1 MSENRPDPGFAV
13 GEVMLLIDQRDRS
26 FLVTVPPPGD
36 LAVRIHGEPLKSE
49 DLTVLKDGGLLVTA
63 TRRRYLV
70 LKPTLQEIIMNM
82 PRQAQIIYPKDLALM
97 LMWGDLT
104 PGQRVLEVGCGH
116 GAMTM
121 TLLRALG
128 PAGELVTYDLRRD
141 HINRTRKNVAMFLG
155 EEHLSRWKPT
165 VGDPSAEEGFA
176 ERDMDRL
183 FTDVPEPWTMV
194 EAAAQALRPG
204 AVWVAYIPSVTQ
216 MAEQVKSLNA
226 HPYWSL
232 AQGFEALQR
241 FWHVRHPAVRPN
253 HRMSG
258 HTGFMVVGRRR
269 YKEE

>member
-1 MSENRPDPGFAV
+1 MSESRSDASFAV

-26 FLVTVPPPGD
+26 FLVTIPPPGD

-49 DLTVLKDGGLLVTA
+49 DLTALKDGGVLVTPM
-63 TRRRYLV
+63 RLRYLV

-97 LMWGDLT
+97 LMWGDLA

-128 PAGELVTYDLRRD
+128 PTGELVTYDLRRD
-141 HINRTRKNVAMFLG
+141 HINRTRKNVALYLG
-155 EEHLSRWKPT
+155 DQALTRWKPVT
-165 VGDPSAEEGFA
+165 GDPSAEEGFA
-176 ERDMDRL
+176 ERGMDRL

-204 AVWVAYIPSVTQ
+204 AVWVAYIPAVTQ

-241 FWHVRHPAVRPN
+241 FWHVRPPAVRPS

>member
-1 MSENRPDPGFAV
+1 MSESPPANNFAV

-26 FLVTVPPPGD
+26 FLVSVPPPGD
-36 LAVRIHGEPLKSE
+36 LVVRVHGEPFKSE
-49 DLTVLKDGGLLVTA
+49 DLTAVNDGGVLISPM
-63 TRRRYLV
+63 RRRYLAV
-70 LKPTLQEIIMNM
+70 RPTLQEIIMNM

-121 TLLRALG
+121 CLLRALG
-128 PAGELVTYDLRRD
+128 PEGRLVTYDLRRD
-141 HINRTRKNVAMFLG
+141 HLNRTRKNVALYLG
-155 EEHLSRWKPT
+155 EEPLTRWSPVT
-165 VGDPSAEEGFA
+165 GNPAEQGFA
-176 ERDMDRL
+176 ETGMDRL

-204 AVWVAYIPSVTQ
+204 AVWVAYVPTVIQ
-216 MAEQVKSLNA
+216 MAEHVKALNA
-226 HPYWSL
+226 HHYWSL

-241 FWHVRHPAVRPN
+241 FWHVRPPSVRPS

-269 YKEE
+269 FKEA